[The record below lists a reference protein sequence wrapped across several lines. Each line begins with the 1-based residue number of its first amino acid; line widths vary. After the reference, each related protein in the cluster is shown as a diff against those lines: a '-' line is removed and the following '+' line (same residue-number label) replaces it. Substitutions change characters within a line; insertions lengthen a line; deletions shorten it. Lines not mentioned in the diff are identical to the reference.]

1 MTQLQSITEAHQT
14 LSDPTQSTNSRELAL
29 HTLAKTPTPDHL
41 LRLSQALTDEEFGVR
56 WTAAVL
62 LADLGSLAL
71 KPLLQT
77 LVSEHESA
85 WLREGAHHVFY
96 YSRSASVRQQ
106 TEALQQALRCPAA
119 EVATAS
125 AAVKLLQTLP

>member
-1 MTQLQSITEAHQT
+1 MRPVQSITEALQK
-14 LSDPTQSTNSRELAL
+14 LNDATQSANSRELAL
-29 HTLAKTPTPDHL
+29 DPLAKKPTPDHL
-41 LRLSQALTDEEFGVR
+41 LRLCQALTDEEFGVR

-62 LADLGSLAL
+62 LADLGSVAL

-77 LVSEHESA
+77 LADEHESA

-96 YSRSASVRQQ
+96 YSRSAWVRQQ
-106 TEALQQALRCPAA
+106 TETLQQALRGPAA

-125 AAVKLLQTLP
+125 EAINLLQRLA